1 MPDLP
6 DAELLARFRRG
17 DERALDR
24 LIDRYEAPVFQFL
37 TGLLRDHHQ
46 AEDAL
51 QETFV
56 RALARLDA
64 VDPEHLRGWLFTV
77 AYHQAMLLK
86 RKARRA
92 ETQPLGNEAATP
104 EPGPLSRAAQQ
115 DDARRLNEL
124 LARLPS
130 SQREVIHQR
139 VYEGKRFREIAAA
152 LGCPLNTALAR
163 MHQGL
168 KRLRLLWEQDH
179 ARTER
184 LGRPG

>member
-6 DAELLARFRRG
+6 DADLLARFRRG
-17 DERALDR
+17 DKRALEL
-24 LIDRYEAPVFQFL
+24 LIDRYEVPLFQFL
-37 TGLLRDHHQ
+37 AGLLRDHHQ

-51 QETFV
+51 QDTFI
-56 RALARLDA
+56 RALGRLDA
-64 VDPEHLRGWLFTV
+64 VDPDHLRGWLFTV

-86 RKARRA
+86 RRARRSA
-92 ETQPLGNEAATP
+92 TQPLATDTATP
-104 EPGPLSRAAQQ
+104 RAGPLAQAEQ
-115 DDARRLNEL
+115 RDDTRRLNEL
-124 LARLPS
+124 LAQLPH

-179 ARTER
+179 ARTEQ
-184 LGRPG
+184 LG